1 MKLPLPQ
8 QRPVDAGEAFAQ
20 LCAKDHLNT
29 DDLIMLALLEAS
41 GQSLYGAIADLS
53 DSLEIDNREIKAL
66 LNQNGQEE
74 LGHAHRILKALSILT
89 GNQYELPEDEHNPM
103 VGAWPAQEFS
113 AELMESF
120 IQAELDGE
128 AHYNR
133 WAENETNKDVVKIY
147 RLIGADERRHSE
159 RDKRVLEILQGHQY

>member
-8 QRPVDAGEAFAQ
+8 QCPADAGEAFAQ

-53 DSLEIDNREIKAL
+53 DNLEIDNQEIKAL
-66 LNQNGQEE
+66 LNKNGQEE

-89 GNQYELPEDEHNPM
+89 GSQYELPEDKFNPM
-103 VGAWPAQEFS
+103 IGAWPTQEFS
-113 AELMESF
+113 VELIQSF
-120 IQAELDGE
+120 IQAELEGE

-133 WAENETNKDVVKIY
+133 WAENETNEDVVKIY

-159 RDKRVLEILQGHQY
+159 RDKQVLEILQGA